1 MAAHITMKEYMNMV
15 LQLYIVAYLVL
26 NLAFTMV
33 AVKLHC
39 YNTNK
44 LKGMLLYDFKD
55 FGLAF
60 RTYTEYLEVG
70 KRTKDYDRTI
80 TAHSKLE
87 SCMVLLN

>member
-1 MAAHITMKEYMNMV
+1 MKKYMNMV
-15 LQLYIVAYLVL
+15 LLLYIVAHLVL
-26 NLAFTMV
+26 NLAFMMV

-44 LKGMLLYDFKD
+44 LTNMLLYDFKD
-55 FGLAF
+55 YGLAF

-70 KRTKDYDRTI
+70 QRTMAYERTI
-80 TAHSKLE
+80 TVLSKLE